1 MTFGSGDLEAGD
13 LRPHERLALRDER
26 RSAAGLGASVAV
38 VAFIA
43 VGVASGLVAL
53 LASGDDQGV
62 DTSLPL
68 TAVGAAIVCY
78 LAAAATGIRWMA
90 WVWIAVCTGII
101 LAAELVGV
109 PQLLALVITGAVL
122 AAVGLVRRPDET
134 WRQTIVALAY
144 LAVGALALL
153 IDPRLGLGLAGL
165 AFAAHA
171 VWDVVHVRRDAVVS
185 RSLALWCIGF
195 DLTVGVGCLLV
206 AVTA

>member
-1 MTFGSGDLEAGD
+1 MAFGPDDLDAGA

-26 RSAAGLGASVAV
+26 RSAAGLGASVAI

-68 TAVGAAIVCY
+68 TAAGAAIVCY
-78 LAAAATGIRWMA
+78 LAAAATGVRWMA
-90 WVWIAVCTGII
+90 WVWIAVCTAII
-101 LAAELVGV
+101 LAAQLVGV
-109 PQLLALVITGAVL
+109 PQLLALVITGGVL
-122 AAVGLVRRPDET
+122 VAVGLARRRDET
-134 WRQTIVALAY
+134 WRQTIVALTY
-144 LAVGALALL
+144 LAIGTLALL
-153 IDPRLGLGLAGL
+153 IDPRLGLALAGL

-171 VWDVVHVRRDAVVS
+171 VWDAVHVRRDAVVS

-195 DLTVGVGCLLV
+195 DITVGVGCLAV
-206 AVTA
+206 AFTA